1 MARKILNRKDLR
13 NAYDEAERRKEEDD
27 EVEEGDEEE
36 AEDEEEEEGDDEEE
50 EPSEDDEEET
60 DEEAP
65 PKRKA
70 VKAKVKA
77 TPKPKTRSRTP
88 KVVRQR
94 VVWGVFNNSHQMVA
108 SYAYPKKT
116 EAFDHASRL
125 TTDKRSTH
133 FVQPVKEPMEEK
145 KQKGSRQEA
154 FRSRLDGMKRH
165 GAANCSQGSVATSGR
180 RSKFLPDRSPPALG
194 KRAGLFAWKCA
205 HPFE

>member
-13 NAYDEAERRKEEDD
+13 NAYDEAERRKEEED
-27 EVEEGDEEE
+27 EVEEGEEEE
-36 AEDEEEEEGDDEEE
+36 AEDDEEEEGDDEE

-65 PKRKA
+65 PRRKA
-70 VKAKVKA
+70 AAKAKPK
-77 TPKPKTRSRTP
+77 PKPKTRSRTP

-145 KQKGSRQEA
+145 KQKGS
-154 FRSRLDGMKRH
+154 
-165 GAANCSQGSVATSGR
+165 
-180 RSKFLPDRSPPALG
+180 
-194 KRAGLFAWKCA
+194 
-205 HPFE
+205 

>member
-36 AEDEEEEEGDDEEE
+36 TEDEEEEEGDEEEE

-70 VKAKVKA
+70 DKAKAKAKA

-145 KQKGSRQEA
+145 KQKGS
-154 FRSRLDGMKRH
+154 
-165 GAANCSQGSVATSGR
+165 
-180 RSKFLPDRSPPALG
+180 
-194 KRAGLFAWKCA
+194 
-205 HPFE
+205 